1 VNEKIRINKV
11 LIGFGTYK
19 GNVIVSKRWSE
30 KMEQW
35 KYVLLLDES
44 WDKVLHNL
52 QRETLAASAINNK
65 LIIISYESD
74 NNIFENKTNNNTWR
88 GQSAIGVVYNPQYE
102 KYGNYVLLIYIQDMM
117 LFYLLMKP
125 MHYIIYI

>member
-1 VNEKIRINKV
+1 MNEKIRINKV

-19 GNVIVSKRWSE
+19 GNVIASKRWSE

-35 KYVLLLDES
+35 KSVLLLKS

-52 QRETLAASAINNK
+52 QRETLAASVINNK

-74 NNIFENKTNNNTWR
+74 NNIFDNKTNNNTWR
-88 GQSAIGVVYNPQYE
+88 GQSAIGVVYNPQ
-102 KYGNYVLLIYIQDMM
+102 
-117 LFYLLMKP
+117 
-125 MHYIIYI
+125 

>member
-1 VNEKIRINKV
+1 
-11 LIGFGTYK
+11 
-19 GNVIVSKRWSE
+19 
-30 KMEQW
+30 MEQW

-52 QRETLAASAINNK
+52 QRETLAASVINNK

-88 GQSAIGVVYNPQYE
+88 GQSAIGVVY
-102 KYGNYVLLIYIQDMM
+102 KL
-117 LFYLLMKP
+117 
-125 MHYIIYI
+125 YIILNTKNMEIMFY